1 MAEASGKKGKG
12 GKQKAQK
19 MSLGSFLT
27 NDDLGSWADDVAGLP
42 TAPATAASDVYADR
56 EPSRPLNHRE
66 SVGGGDR
73 GYGRDRDRDSYSGGG
88 GGGGRERDG
97 YPRMGRDYGG
107 DRGDRGGRESTM
119 ERRGLPV
126 PSRPPYIAH
135 LGNLAYDLR
144 ESDVNNFFRDLRIV
158 SVRLVRGSDDRPKGF
173 GYVEFS
179 DSESLE
185 AALRL
190 ANENLAGRSVRID
203 VAEPPKESHR
213 GGSEGEEKFSG
224 DWRQRAD
231 VPRFASPTRS
241 DSGNS
246 MGDLRGGRENGS
258 RYSTGPER
266 RSGYGFGGDRDRER
280 DYGGDRYGGDR
291 YGRDSGRDSPSASDW
306 GNKRLS
312 YQTDGGAQRRKLE
325 LLPRTVE
332 APAPR
337 AASGDREL
345 RSPTTSTAGS
355 EKSTEPAKKKAD
367 PFGGAKPRDEAEI
380 QRKIEERRKEREEE
394 KRKQEEAEK
403 EKKRQ
408 EEEERRQRE
417 EGERLERM
425 KREEEAAAA
434 AKQKREAEAAAA
446 EKAKLEEEAVAEKRR
461 QEAEQQQLERER
473 KEAELKRSWR
483 RSAPVGAA
491 AAAGVERSDSRG
503 ERGGGRGGRGRGND
517 RNDGV
522 SAWRDGSG
530 RGRGLGGPGGRGR
543 GGDRRSGP
551 PRDPPSMP
559 VAKDERVDIKTKN
572 TFEMLRE
579 EVDE

>member
-1 MAEASGKKGKG
+1 MAEASGKKGKV

-42 TAPATAASDVYADR
+42 TAPAAAASDVYADR

-66 SVGGGDR
+66 SFGGGDR
-73 GYGRDRDRDSYSGGG
+73 GYSRDRDRDNYSGGG
-88 GGGGRERDG
+88 GGARDG
-97 YPRMGRDYGG
+97 YARMSRDYGG
-107 DRGDRGGRESTM
+107 DRGDRGGRESAM

-179 DSESLE
+179 DAESLE
-185 AALRL
+185 AALRM
-190 ANENLAGRSVRID
+190 ANESLAGRSVRID
-203 VAEPPKESHR
+203 VAEPPKEGHR
-213 GGSEGEEKFSG
+213 GGGESEEKFSG

-231 VPRFASPTRS
+231 APRFASPTRS

-246 MGDLRGGRENGS
+246 MGDWRGGVRENGS
-258 RYSTGPER
+258 RYSSGPER

-280 DYGGDRYGGDR
+280 GYGGDRYGGDR
-291 YGRDSGRDSPSASDW
+291 YGRDGGRDSPSASEW

-332 APAPR
+332 APR
-337 AASGDREL
+337 ATSPADGEL
-345 RSPTTSTAGS
+345 RSPTSTAGS

-394 KRKQEEAEK
+394 KRRQEEAEK

-408 EEEERRQRE
+408 EEEERQKRE
-417 EGERLERM
+417 EEERLERL
-425 KREEEAAAA
+425 KREEEAAAV
-434 AKQKREAEAAAA
+434 AKQKREEEEAAAA
-446 EKAKLEEEAVAEKRR
+446 KARLEEEAAAEKKR
-461 QEAEQQQLERER
+461 QEAEQQKLERER
-473 KEAELKRSWR
+473 KEAELKGSWR

-491 AAAGVERSDSRG
+491 SAAGVERSDSRG
-503 ERGGGRGGRGRGND
+503 ERGGGRGGRGRGHE
-517 RNDGV
+517 RQDGG
-522 SAWRDGSG
+522 SAWKDGSG
-530 RGRGLGGPGGRGR
+530 RGRGFSGPGGRGR
-543 GGDRRSGP
+543 GVDRGP

-559 VAKDERVDIKTKN
+559 VAKDERADIKTKN
-572 TFEMLRE
+572 AFEMLGE